1 MNDTAEG
8 LISFL
13 SAHETLGDAG
23 RLMGRGELTWHRFV
37 WKAQRVR
44 GTECTVS
51 QIHLAVSALDRME
64 AVFDSTRSPL
74 LTVVWPTFHPWAPQH
89 QPNTINNNLHFVSLT
104 ERCIICP
111 GLAAAHAKTERS
123 FDIGDHW

>member
-23 RLMGRGELTWHRFV
+23 RLMDRGELTRRRFV
-37 WKAQRVR
+37 WTAQRVL

-51 QIHLAVSALDRME
+51 QIH
-64 AVFDSTRSPL
+64 
-74 LTVVWPTFHPWAPQH
+74 
-89 QPNTINNNLHFVSLT
+89 
-104 ERCIICP
+104 
-111 GLAAAHAKTERS
+111 
-123 FDIGDHW
+123 

>member
-23 RLMGRGELTWHRFV
+23 RLMGRGELTWRRFV
-37 WKAQRVR
+37 WTAQRVL

-51 QIHLAVSALDRME
+51 QIHLAVGRSLSSLGPATARPE
-64 AVFDSTRSPL
+64 AV
-74 LTVVWPTFHPWAPQH
+74 
-89 QPNTINNNLHFVSLT
+89 
-104 ERCIICP
+104 
-111 GLAAAHAKTERS
+111 
-123 FDIGDHW
+123 